1 MSSKSGNDN
10 AENFLLFIIVCG
22 LILAGVLYVFYLFLP
37 YLIFYILPFVV
48 GSLVVGFILRMAGEP
63 GDGVL
68 SLSRYRAVV
77 LTYAFCLLVVGI
89 TCFSNVTRAVVID
102 KKGNL
107 TGQYVLD
114 WPRVNQHFNQWRS
127 STYAGSP
134 FDGLKQAAQTGVIYD
149 RLEVGWILL
158 CCLFLG
164 GPGFYYWLSRNDP
177 EKVNAIVE
185 SLVDERTKTKRD
197 QLKNK
202 EENLNQIIE
211 SNKAALKVK
220 IGDLEKVRAE
230 LLAENQILKAKLE
243 FAPDIPRPSE
253 IVPQDKK
260 GVLDSDLF

>member
-10 AENFLLFIIVCG
+10 AENFLLFIIVGG
-22 LILAGVLYVFYLFLP
+22 LILAGLLYVLILFLP

-107 TGQYVLD
+107 TGQYILD
-114 WPRVNQHFNQWRS
+114 WPRVNQYFNQWRS

-164 GPGFYYWLSRNDP
+164 GPGFYYFLSRNDP
-177 EKVNAIVE
+177 ERVNLIVE
-185 SLVDERTKTKRD
+185 GLVDERTKTKRD

-202 EENLNQIIE
+202 EDNLIQIIE

-253 IVPQDKK
+253 TQDADKK

>member
-1 MSSKSGNDN
+1 MSQKNEHF
-10 AENFLLFIIVCG
+10 ENFVLFVIVGG
-22 LILAGVLYVFYLFLP
+22 LVLAGLLYVLYLFLP
-37 YLIFYILPFVV
+37 YLIFYILPFVF
-48 GSLVVGFILRMAGEP
+48 GSLVVGFVLRIAGEP

-77 LTYAFCLLVVGI
+77 VTYAFCLLVVGF
-89 TCFSNVTRAVVID
+89 TCFSHVTRAWVVD
-102 KKGNL
+102 KNGKS
-107 TGQYVLD
+107 TGQVVLD
-114 WPRVNQHFNQWRS
+114 WPKVNQYFNQWRS

-164 GPGFYYWLSRNDP
+164 GPAFYYFLSRNDP
-177 EKVNAIVE
+177 EKVNLIVE
-185 SLVDERTKTKRD
+185 GIVDERTKTKRD
-197 QLKNK
+197 QLKTK
-202 EENLNQIIE
+202 EDNLNQIIE

-253 IVPQDKK
+253 SGKTDG
-260 GVLDSDLF
+260 GVLDQDIF

>member
-1 MSSKSGNDN
+1 MSSKSGNDH
-10 AENFLLFIIVCG
+10 AENFLLFVIVGG

-48 GSLVVGFILRMAGEP
+48 GSLAVGFILRMAGEP
-63 GDGVL
+63 GDSVYN
-68 SLSRYRAVV
+68 LSRYRAVV
-77 LTYAFCLLVVGI
+77 VAYAFCLLVVGV
-89 TCFSNVTRAVVID
+89 TCFSNITRAWVVD
-102 KKGNL
+102 KNGKS
-107 TGQYVLD
+107 TGQVILD
-114 WPRVNQHFNQWRS
+114 WPKANQYFNQWRS
-127 STYAGSP
+127 STYASSP
-134 FDGLKQAAQTGVIYD
+134 FDSLKADAKTGVIYD

-177 EKVNAIVE
+177 DKVNAVVE
-185 SLVDERTKTKRD
+185 GLVSERVKTQRN

-202 EENLNQIIE
+202 EDNLNQIIE
-211 SNKAALKVK
+211 SNKAALKVQ
-220 IGDLEKVRAE
+220 IRDLEKVRAE

-253 IVPQDKK
+253 SLEENKK